1 MVCRQRYVRN
11 LIDFDNSVLGH
22 PEIFDTMEAQL
33 AAGENVV
40 LLANHQTEA
49 DPAVSDNQDKSFK
62 AERNEGEFWSYNG
75 IRQHQGGAAGGEAEC
90 CAAGRPPARG
100 RLCGES

>member
-1 MVCRQRYVRN
+1 MYTSQLQEPYDYYEFGQRYVRN

-22 PEIFDTMEAQL
+22 PEIFDAMEAQL

-49 DPAVSDNQDKSFK
+49 DPAVS
-62 AERNEGEFWSYNG
+62 
-75 IRQHQGGAAGGEAEC
+75 H
-90 CAAGRPPARG
+90 
-100 RLCGES
+100 